1 MDFENKRIVILGG
14 TSGIGLAVAQAA
26 AAQGARV
33 VVASSTQDRVAEAR

>member
-26 AAQGARV
+26 AAQGARGGCQPGGTPV
-33 VVASSTQDRVAEAR
+33 M